1 MSDDELMSEELGV
14 DVRELR
20 SVTKAGV
27 VGTVDGEVCLV
38 GAALRSSSSSS
49 SSSAS
54 SSAASSVPLSVG
66 SLYSRRFWSGR

>member
-38 GAALRSSSSSS
+38 GAALRSCSS

-66 SLYSRRFWSGR
+66 SLYSRRF